1 MAIYTLDFEKPLLE
15 LEKQIEELKRI
26 AGEKPDVA
34 KNIRPLEEQLAALRL
49 DIYKNL
55 TPMQRVQVARHPRRP
70 YPLDYVNTV
79 FTDFVELHGDRLY
92 RDDPAIVGGWAR
104 LDGTSVMIIGHQ
116 KGRDT
121 KENLYRNFGMA
132 HPEGYRK
139 AMRLMRLAA
148 KFAAP
153 VITLVDTPGA
163 YPGLGAEER
172 GQAEAIASSLIEM
185 ASLQTPIITAVIG
198 EGGSGGALAVGLA
211 DRVLMLENSVYSVI
225 SPEGCAA
232 ILWKDATQRERAA
245 EALKITAEDLLELG
259 VIDEIIPE
267 PPGGA
272 HADPDAAAAALGD
285 ALRRHVRLLRKTKME
300 KLLKRREERERVQQH
315 ALPMKVSDAEWQ
327 WDKKKLTVYFTAEQR
342 VDFRALVRDLAGLF
356 HTRIELRQIG
366 ARDEAKRL
374 DGVGRCGRQF
384 CCSSWLPELRPVS
397 LALAKDQHLSLNPS
411 QISGGCGR
419 LLCCL
424 RYEHDFYVQTRK
436 RFPKEGRVL
445 RTAVGAERVLAVDVF
460 RETVT
465 LRTDGGDTRVV
476 SLEKLKGEVS
486 GADA

>member
-1 MAIYTLDFEKPLLE
+1 MATHTLDFERPLLE
-15 LEKQIEELKRI
+15 LERQIDEMKRT
-26 AGEKPDVA
+26 AGDTAVDVS
-34 KNIRPLEEQLAALRL
+34 KELAALERKL
-49 DIYKNL
+49 AELRGEIYKNL
-55 TPMQRVQVARHPRRP
+55 TPMQRVQVARHPKRP
-70 YPLDYVNTV
+70 YTLDYLSTV
-79 FTDFVELHGDRLY
+79 FTDFVELHGDRLF

-104 LDGTSVMIIGHQ
+104 LDGMSVMLIGHQ

-121 KENLYRNFGMA
+121 KENMHRNFGMA

-139 AMRLMRLAA
+139 ALRLMGLAE
-148 KFAAP
+148 KFGAP

-172 GQAEAIASSLIEM
+172 GQAEAIARNLVEM
-185 ASLQTPIITAVIG
+185 GTLRTPVVTAVIG

-300 KLLKRREERERVQQH
+300 KLLKRREEKYLSMGALSEKCVDSDRRSPVQGEPQRILHLAVRGPARAARRRDRGGRAGPGLGTRVGPGCRRDQE
-315 ALPMKVSDAEWQ
+315 VR
-327 WDKKKLTVYFTAEQR
+327 QR
-342 VDFRALVRDLAGLF
+342 VPGVQSRRGRGAGRSGRGPAGL
-356 HTRIELRQIG
+356 G
-366 ARDEAKRL
+366 
-374 DGVGRCGRQF
+374 GRR
-384 CCSSWLPELRPVS
+384 
-397 LALAKDQHLSLNPS
+397 
-411 QISGGCGR
+411 
-419 LLCCL
+419 
-424 RYEHDFYVQTRK
+424 
-436 RFPKEGRVL
+436 
-445 RTAVGAERVLAVDVF
+445 
-460 RETVT
+460 
-465 LRTDGGDTRVV
+465 
-476 SLEKLKGEVS
+476 
-486 GADA
+486 